1 MATMENLRNL
11 MAKKEA
17 MEKEMADNRKF
28 LDDLRVGMTGS
39 LVDNEGY
46 PRADIDLYAV
56 RNARHRVN
64 CLQND
69 LRSLLKEIEEQLHIL
84 HNSGEAGGEASNGQ
98 QNGDGP
104 NPMSIDDQAVESGN
118 AEQPAPHRTSN
129 EPFLKIDEIVG
140 GSPAATAGLVDG
152 DLVIQFGS
160 ICKTNFSQM
169 QQVAEIVQ
177 NSAGRPIRL
186 TVLREDH
193 AVRLSLTP
201 KRWGGQGLL
210 GCRAT
215 PYRD

>member
-1 MATMENLRNL
+1 MATMENIRNL
-11 MAKKEA
+11 IAKKDA
-17 MEKEMADNRKF
+17 MEKEVMENRKF
-28 LDDLRVGMTGS
+28 LDELRVGMTGS
-39 LVDNEGY
+39 LVDSEGF
-46 PRADIDLYAV
+46 PRSDIDLYAV
-56 RNARHRVN
+56 RNARQRIN

-69 LRSLLKEIEEQLHIL
+69 LQSILKEIEEQLHIL
-84 HNSGEAGGEASNGQ
+84 HGNGEDGADASNGQ

-104 NPMSIDDQAVESGN
+104 HPAEEQPVETGN
-118 AEQPAPHRTSN
+118 AEQQAPHRTSN
-129 EPFLKIDEIVG
+129 EPFLKIDEIVV

-160 ICKTNFSQM
+160 ICKTNFTQM

-186 TVLREDH
+186 TVLRETH

-215 PYRD
+215 PFRQ